1 MKRRLLSLLPSSAVA
16 RLRDTKKGTRRAR
29 YRARQRL
36 RPVSVS
42 RADVVRALRDVGVRE
57 GDGVFAHISMSAFGE
72 VEGGSDTVLDAFEE
86 AVGPHGTVA
95 LPAFPLAGGMH
106 EYLATDPV
114 FDVRETPSRMGAVTE
129 AFRRRPGV
137 RRSLHPTHSVA
148 ASGPAAEEVVR
159 GHADADTPFGA
170 GTPFAAMIERDFV
183 QLWLGTGIRIFTL
196 YHSFECLRE
205 GGFPIDVFEAEAVAA
220 RCVDE
225 EGRELVV
232 RTLVHDPGVSGRKD
246 DRRERMLQH
255 LLAAGAVRR
264 AALGRG
270 EVLGGRMRR
279 LLRELE
285 TLLQQGVTIYNLP
298 ADTAEPRGQG
308 S

>member
-1 MKRRLLSLLPSSAVA
+1 MKQRLLSLLPASAVA

-57 GDGVFAHISMSAFGE
+57 GDGVFAHISMSALGE
-72 VEGGSDTVLDAFEE
+72 VEGGSDTMLDAFEE
-86 AVGPHGTVA
+86 AVGPQGTVA

-159 GHADADTPFGA
+159 EHADADTPFGA

-183 QLWLGTGIRIFTL
+183 QVWLGTGIRIFTL
-196 YHSFECLRE
+196 YHSFECLRA
-205 GGFPIDVFEAEAVAA
+205 GFPIDVFEAEAVAA

-225 EGRELVV
+225 EGRERVV

-246 DRRERMLQH
+246 DRREGMLQH
-255 LLAAGAVRR
+255 LLATGAVRR
-264 AALGRG
+264 APLGRG
-270 EVLGGRMRR
+270 EVLGGRMQR
-279 LLRELE
+279 LLDELE

-298 ADTAEPRGQG
+298 AGTADARRQD